1 MSVVV
6 WLLPEPSD
14 ESPPGLKYRLKYRLN
29 YCLNDGTSLI
39 RYDNEKGKGD
49 HKHIGTEQEPYTF
62 KDIDTLLDDF
72 WRDIDEILEKN
83 QHE

>member
-1 MSVVV
+1 MQEYFS
-6 WLLPEPSD
+6 LPEALFPF
-14 ESPPGLKYRLKYRLN
+14 YRL
-29 YCLNDGTSLI
+29 
-39 RYDNEKGKGD
+39 
-49 HKHIGTEQEPYTF
+49 YTF